1 MLQSLRNIWDIPD
14 LRKRVLFTLGLLAVY
29 RLGNHVPTP
38 GINAKALIDF
48 FEQNRANWFGLV
60 DMFSGGN
67 LSRVTVFALGIM
79 PYISASIILQL
90 LTVVWPYLE
99 KLSKEGEL
107 GRRKITQYTRYGTVL
122 LSIVQSLGI
131 AVYLEKMTVGQQ
143 FQIVE
148 SPGIGFKLMTVLTLT
163 TGTAFIMWL
172 GEQITERGIGNG
184 MSLLIFAGIVVGFPR
199 GVLDSVQKIQRG
211 ELGLITALLLVAM
224 MVLVVAAIVFV
235 ERGQRRITVQYAKRV
250 VGRRMY
256 GGQSTH
262 LPLRVNTSGVI
273 PVIFA
278 SSIIAFPQ
286 TIASWWSTNNPWM
299 QAVADQL
306 KWGMPLYNLLYV
318 AFIIFFCY
326 FYTSIVFNPDDVAE
340 NMRKYG
346 GFVPGIRPGKRTA
359 EYLDHIL
366 GRITFGGA
374 IYLALIAILPEFLIT
389 GFKVAPIPVIGP
401 GLDAFLTNNNL
412 DWVTEGLG
420 LNFYFGGTSLL
431 IIVGVAMDTVAQVE
445 AQLIMRHYEGFS
457 GPGKGRRIRGR
468 R

>member
-1 MLQSLRNIWDIPD
+1 MLKSLRNIWDIPD

-29 RLGNHVPTP
+29 RLGNHIPTP

-48 FEQNRANWFGLV
+48 FEQNKSNWFGLV

-67 LSRVTVFALGIM
+67 LAKVTIFALGIM

-107 GRRKITQYTRYGTVL
+107 GKRKITQYTRYGTVL
-122 LSIVQSLGI
+122 LSIVQSLAI
-131 AVYLEKMTVGQQ
+131 SAYLEKMTVSNS
-143 FQIVE
+143 FRIVE
-148 SPGIGFKLMTVLTLT
+148 NPGWGFKVMTVLTLT

-199 GVLDSVQKIQRG
+199 GLIDTFGMIQRG
-211 ELGLITALLLVAM
+211 ELNLFAAVLLVAM
-224 MVLVVAAIVFV
+224 MALVVAAIVFV

-286 TIASWWSTNNPWM
+286 TVASFFQANNPWM
-299 QAVADQL
+299 QSVSEQL
-306 KWGMPLYNLLYV
+306 HWGMPLYNLLYV
-318 AFIIFFCY
+318 SFIIFFCY
-326 FYTSIVFNPDDVAE
+326 FYTAIVFNPDDVAE

-346 GFVPGIRPGKRTA
+346 GFIPGIRPGKRTA

-374 IYLALIAILPEFLIT
+374 IYLALIALLPEFLMA
-389 GFKVAPIPVIGP
+389 GCKVAPIPVIGP
-401 GLDAFLTNNNL
+401 RFDMFLTDNGL
-412 DWVTEGLG
+412 GWITEGLH

-431 IIVGVAMDTVAQVE
+431 IVVGVAMDTIAQIE
-445 AQLIMRHYEGFS
+445 AQLIMRHYDGFS
-457 GPGKGRRIRGR
+457 GKGGRRVRGR